1 MGNRVYDIYT
11 KEIEKIISY
20 ENTES
25 VFLVGSSK
33 SIDIENSSM
42 IINDFDIFVIVS
54 KGNTQT
60 RIIKT
65 IDNLE
70 FDINIFSKEGIY
82 KLIDSREYFFLK
94 EMSNP
99 KILYDLNDE
108 AKDLISIC
116 KKKLSEGPKKLSQ
129 SEKEF
134 LKSQT
139 KGNLDR
145 INNNS
150 KIDFFEF
157 EFLTNLYLKDIIVGY
172 FTINNKWVPK
182 DKKLLSTLKKEDI
195 NLYNLVEQ
203 TLKTKKY
210 EDLLNVH
217 NYAFNN
223 IKVSKNIK
231 ITY

>member
-116 KKKLSEGPKKLSQ
+116 KKAK
-129 SEKEF
+129 
-134 LKSQT
+134 
-139 KGNLDR
+139 R
-145 INNNS
+145 R
-150 KIDFFEF
+150 
-157 EFLTNLYLKDIIVGY
+157 
-172 FTINNKWVPK
+172 
-182 DKKLLSTLKKEDI
+182 
-195 NLYNLVEQ
+195 
-203 TLKTKKY
+203 
-210 EDLLNVH
+210 
-217 NYAFNN
+217 A
-223 IKVSKNIK
+223 
-231 ITY
+231 

>member
-1 MGNRVYDIYT
+1 
-11 KEIEKIISY
+11 
-20 ENTES
+20 
-25 VFLVGSSK
+25 
-33 SIDIENSSM
+33 M

-134 LKSQT
+134 LKSQI

-150 KIDFFEF
+150 KIDFLNLSFDEF
-157 EFLTNLYLKDIIVGY
+157 IFKRYNS
-172 FTINNKWVPK
+172 WVFYYK
-182 DKKLLSTLKKEDI
+182 
-195 NLYNLVEQ
+195 Q
-203 TLKTKKY
+203 
-210 EDLLNVH
+210 
-217 NYAFNN
+217 
-223 IKVSKNIK
+223 
-231 ITY
+231 